1 MAHISQ
7 EKNFLYALEND
18 MDLHCYSAS
27 LIFDL
32 DYNDFFYFG
41 EEGKKQAL
49 EDDDRLKAESL
60 VLGDEGIVLDVDDS
74 GEAVKRPDMK
84 KKYRTP
90 AKSITFGLIY
100 GMGPGRLADTLEI
113 SYKEAKSLI
122 NKYFKVFPTIKKT
135 LDKFVEMAMENKY
148 AYSPLDGRRRI
159 FSGVDWDHSGK
170 VSHLQNVA
178 KNMPFQGAG
187 ASVTKLALCWMKRE
201 IDKMGWDA
209 MMILTVH
216 DELEIECHKDE
227 AEVVAKRLEEIMV
240 KAFHHYAPGVPMKAS
255 AKVADCWVH

>member
-1 MAHISQ
+1 MQNIPSEDVYRACFRAQAPDYKIISADFSGQELALMAHISQ
-7 EKNFLYALEND
+7 EENFLYALEND

-32 DYNDFFYFG
+32 EYNSFFYFG
-41 EEGKKQAL
+41 DEGKKEAIKDNKKL
-49 EDDDRLKAESL
+49 KIEDLT
-60 VLGDEGIVLDVDDS
+60 LGEEDILLDSS

-84 KKYRTP
+84 DKYRTP

-100 GMGPGRLADTLEI
+100 GMGPGRLADTLKI
-113 SYKEAKSLI
+113 SFKEAKSLI
-122 NKYFKVFPTIKKT
+122 NKYFKVFPTIKQT
-135 LDKFVEMAMENKY
+135 LDKFVKMAMENKY

-170 VSHLQNVA
+170 VSHLKNVA

-209 MMILTVH
+209 KMILTVH
-216 DELEIECHKDE
+216 DRFCC
-227 AEVVAKRLEEIMV
+227 
-240 KAFHHYAPGVPMKAS
+240 G
-255 AKVADCWVH
+255 